1 MRARLVHTHEYAS
14 RVYGDPSSADEDDD
28 ADAEGKP
35 KKARRVKKGKKSK
48 KSKGKS
54 ADSFGWIF
62 DEGGGALGD
71 LAALPT
77 PGTCPAFDGA
87 LHDALRHDERG
98 NEGGVPFRGAKYFR
112 CVSYIIYVRAIRLT
126 SCFVHSVARR
136 FRGEQKRLEGGRE
149 RGGGPGRPPGVRRA
163 HGSERGPR
171 VRVPRVLQPV
181 STFLFPCGRFD

>member
-14 RVYGDPSSADEDDD
+14 RVYGDPASADDDAD

-35 KKARRVKKGKKSK
+35 KKPRRVKKGKKSK

-98 NEGGVPFRGAKYFR
+98 NEAEAADAAKEACRFAARNTSGA
-112 CVSYIIYVRAIRLT
+112 
-126 SCFVHSVARR
+126 
-136 FRGEQKRLEGGRE
+136 
-149 RGGGPGRPPGVRRA
+149 
-163 HGSERGPR
+163 
-171 VRVPRVLQPV
+171 
-181 STFLFPCGRFD
+181 FLILFTYGQLD

>member
-14 RVYGDPSSADEDDD
+14 RVYGDPASADEDDD

-77 PGTCPAFDGA
+77 PGTCPAFD
-87 LHDALRHDERG
+87 DALHDERG
-98 NEGGVPFRGAKYFR
+98 NEAEAADAAKEACRFAARNTSGA
-112 CVSYIIYVRAIRLT
+112 
-126 SCFVHSVARR
+126 
-136 FRGEQKRLEGGRE
+136 
-149 RGGGPGRPPGVRRA
+149 
-163 HGSERGPR
+163 
-171 VRVPRVLQPV
+171 
-181 STFLFPCGRFD
+181 FLILFTYGQLD

>member
-1 MRARLVHTHEYAS
+1 MRARLVQTHEYAS
-14 RVYGDPSSADEDDD
+14 RVYGDPASADEDDD

-71 LAALPT
+71 LAALPS
-77 PGTCPAFDGA
+77 PGTCPAFDDA

-98 NEGGVPFRGAKYFR
+98 NEAEAADAAKEACRFAARNTSGA
-112 CVSYIIYVRAIRLT
+112 
-126 SCFVHSVARR
+126 
-136 FRGEQKRLEGGRE
+136 
-149 RGGGPGRPPGVRRA
+149 
-163 HGSERGPR
+163 
-171 VRVPRVLQPV
+171 
-181 STFLFPCGRFD
+181 FLILFTYGQLD

>member
-14 RVYGDPSSADEDDD
+14 RVYGDPASADEDDD

-77 PGTCPAFDGA
+77 PGTCPAFDDA

-98 NEGGVPFRGAKYFR
+98 NEAEAAEAAKEACRFAARNTSGA
-112 CVSYIIYVRAIRLT
+112 
-126 SCFVHSVARR
+126 
-136 FRGEQKRLEGGRE
+136 
-149 RGGGPGRPPGVRRA
+149 
-163 HGSERGPR
+163 
-171 VRVPRVLQPV
+171 
-181 STFLFPCGRFD
+181 FLILFTYGQLD

>member
-14 RVYGDPSSADEDDD
+14 RVYGDPASADDDAD

-35 KKARRVKKGKKSK
+35 KKPRRVKKGKKSK

-77 PGTCPAFDGA
+77 PGTCPAFDDA

-98 NEGGVPFRGAKYFR
+98 NEAEAADAAKEACRFAARNTSGAFLLYFR
-112 CVSYIIYVRAIRLT
+112 T
-126 SCFVHSVARR
+126 
-136 FRGEQKRLEGGRE
+136 GN
-149 RGGGPGRPPGVRRA
+149 
-163 HGSERGPR
+163 
-171 VRVPRVLQPV
+171 
-181 STFLFPCGRFD
+181 

>member
-14 RVYGDPSSADEDDD
+14 RVYGDPASADEDDD

-77 PGTCPAFDGA
+77 PGTCPAFDDA

-98 NEGGVPFRGAKYFR
+98 NEAEAADAAKEACRFAARNTSGA
-112 CVSYIIYVRAIRLT
+112 
-126 SCFVHSVARR
+126 
-136 FRGEQKRLEGGRE
+136 
-149 RGGGPGRPPGVRRA
+149 
-163 HGSERGPR
+163 
-171 VRVPRVLQPV
+171 
-181 STFLFPCGRFD
+181 FLILFTYGQLD

>member
-14 RVYGDPSSADEDDD
+14 RVYGDPASADEDDD

-71 LAALPT
+71 LAALPS
-77 PGTCPAFDGA
+77 PGTCPAFDDA

-98 NEGGVPFRGAKYFR
+98 NEAEAADAAKEACRFAARNTSGA
-112 CVSYIIYVRAIRLT
+112 
-126 SCFVHSVARR
+126 
-136 FRGEQKRLEGGRE
+136 
-149 RGGGPGRPPGVRRA
+149 
-163 HGSERGPR
+163 
-171 VRVPRVLQPV
+171 
-181 STFLFPCGRFD
+181 FLILFTYGQLD

>member
-14 RVYGDPSSADEDDD
+14 RVYGDPASADEDDD

-54 ADSFGWIF
+54 TDSFGWIF
-62 DEGGGALGD
+62 DEGAGALGD

-77 PGTCPAFDGA
+77 PGTCPAFDDA

-98 NEGGVPFRGAKYFR
+98 NEAEAADAAKEACRFAARNTSGA
-112 CVSYIIYVRAIRLT
+112 
-126 SCFVHSVARR
+126 
-136 FRGEQKRLEGGRE
+136 
-149 RGGGPGRPPGVRRA
+149 
-163 HGSERGPR
+163 
-171 VRVPRVLQPV
+171 
-181 STFLFPCGRFD
+181 FLILFTYGQLD

>member
-1 MRARLVHTHEYAS
+1 LRARLVHTHEYAS
-14 RVYGDPSSADEDDD
+14 RVYGDPASADEDDD

-77 PGTCPAFDGA
+77 PGTCPAFDDA

-98 NEGGVPFRGAKYFR
+98 NEAEAADAAKEACRFAARNTSGA
-112 CVSYIIYVRAIRLT
+112 
-126 SCFVHSVARR
+126 
-136 FRGEQKRLEGGRE
+136 
-149 RGGGPGRPPGVRRA
+149 
-163 HGSERGPR
+163 
-171 VRVPRVLQPV
+171 
-181 STFLFPCGRFD
+181 FLILFTYGQLD

>member
-14 RVYGDPSSADEDDD
+14 RVYGDPASADEDDD

-71 LAALPT
+71 LAALPS
-77 PGTCPAFDGA
+77 PGTCPAFDDA

-98 NEGGVPFRGAKYFR
+98 NEAEAAEAAKEACRFAARNTSGA
-112 CVSYIIYVRAIRLT
+112 
-126 SCFVHSVARR
+126 
-136 FRGEQKRLEGGRE
+136 
-149 RGGGPGRPPGVRRA
+149 
-163 HGSERGPR
+163 
-171 VRVPRVLQPV
+171 
-181 STFLFPCGRFD
+181 FLILFTYGQLD